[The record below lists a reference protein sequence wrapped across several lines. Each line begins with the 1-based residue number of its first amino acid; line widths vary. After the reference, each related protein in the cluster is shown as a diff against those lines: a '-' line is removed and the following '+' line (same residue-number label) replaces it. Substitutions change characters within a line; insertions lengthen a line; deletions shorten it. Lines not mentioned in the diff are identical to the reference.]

1 MFINHTIIKKHCIID
16 KIKQNNNNKMVF
28 KNVDSMSLYKY
39 LHASLFI
46 VVSLLRNGDTILYDR
61 ANDWEEEEEEEEEEG
76 VQGRSGALSLA
87 ILYQI

>member
-1 MFINHTIIKKHCIID
+1 MIDWIKP
-16 KIKQNNNNKMVF
+16 NNNNKMVF

-46 VVSLLRNGDTILYDR
+46 VVSLLKNGDMILYDR
-61 ANDWEEEEEEEEEEG
+61 ANDWEEEEEEEDEG
-76 VQGRSGALSLA
+76 VQGRSGALSRA

>member
-1 MFINHTIIKKHCIID
+1 
-16 KIKQNNNNKMVF
+16 MVF

-46 VVSLLRNGDTILYDR
+46 VVSLLKNGDMILYDR
-61 ANDWEEEEEEEEEEG
+61 ANDWEDDEGEEEDEG
-76 VQGRSGALSLA
+76 VQGSRGALSRA